1 MISSLRNEFVGRLSR
16 AAERWREA
24 ESGATATEFAML
36 SPVFIALILGSIQ
49 AAVMFIAKS
58 ELDLATQAAA
68 REVMTQQV
76 TTAAQLKTALCN
88 NIGGIFNCSNLMI
101 NMQSYSTLSSMQT
114 ATPTLTYNANGTVS
128 NSWSTN
134 FGAASSLMVM
144 QVMYQFPVFGFG
156 PLFSF
161 ATQSNGTNLMIST
174 AVFVNE

>member
-1 MISSLRNEFVGRLSR
+1 MFSSLRNEFAGRLSK

-24 ESGATATEFAML
+24 ESGAAAMEFAML
-36 SPVFIALILGSIQ
+36 SPVFIALILAAIQ
-49 AAVMFIAKS
+49 AAVMFLAKS

-68 REVMTQQV
+68 REVMTGQV
-76 TTAAQLKTALCN
+76 TTSAQLQTALCN
-88 NIGGIFNCSNLMI
+88 NIGGIFSCSNLMI

-114 ATPTLTYNANGTVS
+114 ATPTVTYNADGTVS
-128 NSWSTN
+128 NSWATN
-134 FGAASSLMVM
+134 FGAAGSLMVM

>member
-1 MISSLRNEFVGRLSR
+1 MFSSLRNDFVGRLSR
-16 AAERWREA
+16 VPERWRRA
-24 ESGATATEFAML
+24 ESGAGAIEFAML
-36 SPVFIALILGSIQ
+36 APFFIGLILGSIQ

-76 TTAAQLKTALCN
+76 TTSAQLQTALCN
-88 NIGGIFNCSNLMI
+88 SIGGIFNCSNLMI
-101 NMQSYSTLSSMQT
+101 NMQSYATLASMQT
-114 ATPTLTYNANGTVS
+114 GAPTLAYNANGTVS
-128 NSWSTN
+128 NSWTTN
-134 FGAASSLMVM
+134 FGSAGSLMVM
-144 QVMYQFPVFGFG
+144 QVMYQFPVIGFA